1 MRIAERKESPIIGLT
16 GMGGGLTS
24 YILYGSAASGGYEI
38 SRSLRFDASE
48 PSYLSK
54 DFSSVTFTDYNVGTI
69 ACWVKR
75 SHTGYGV
82 LVAGWDGGVSYSGSI
97 QFNNTDDTLQVSV
110 GGSAA
115 HTFKTNKPFKDL
127 SAWYHVVAVW
137 DRSAS
142 AADKIKVWVNGVAQ
156 TSSDTGYQSWTSGDS
171 QILRNNGSN
180 RIGRGDG
187 DRYNNYFGGY
197 LADYHFVDGQ
207 ALDETYFGQ
216 FNSDGVWDPK
226 EYTGTHGNAGF
237 HLKFD
242 DNSSASALGTDSSGN
257 TNNWTTNGIGVATGS
272 ADARSNFDVVLYTG
286 NGSSQ
291 NITGLA
297 FQPDLVIVQS
307 RSGDAPPWVD
317 SVRGANNTLFSSNTS
332 SSGSYSSITGFL
344 SNGFSVGGY
353 NNANQSGVN
362 FVGWAWKAGG
372 STTSSNTDGTIT
384 SAVSANPSFGFSI
397 VTWTAADGTPATV
410 GHGLGKVP
418 TFVITK
424 STSSSNNWAIWHND
438 LANKST
444 LLRFNTSAAITST
457 DYWQTDSEWTSDTFG
472 VYGTADTGDNN
483 YGDMV
488 AYCFADITGYQ
499 KAGSYT
505 GSGSSGKSVSTGFKP
520 AFVLIKRT
528 SGTDNWS
535 IFDRQRENKRLY
547 PNAAS
552 AEGSLNF
559 DFTADGFTINS
570 SLGSINGS
578 GETYVYLAIGDE
590 PVNFDNDSVIDTPS
604 SYTAESGNN
613 GGNYCTLNPLVTT
626 GGNSSTSSA
635 TLSNGSLTSTN
646 PASSAWNVEVGT
658 IPLNSGKWYYEY
670 TVTGTLTN
678 FLGGWADPSEVNM
691 ADAVG
696 NTSRSYGYYNT
707 GNVRNSNSNTSFGDT
722 YAAGDVIGC
731 AIDIDNLKIYW
742 SKNGVWQNSADPAA
756 GTNSIYTIQDPVA
769 NNFFYTIAVST
780 YDSSQSVSVNTGS
793 QPFKYTPP
801 TGFLS
806 ICTQNLPTPA
816 ISKGSEHVGVST
828 WTGTDITAANTIT
841 GLEFSPDLIW
851 SKSRSHAYNNQLVD
865 SVRGGNKTLA
875 SNATTAEVTDEQYG
889 YIDTFNSDGFT
900 STPGSGDNDY
910 YNGTSKTYVA
920 WTWNA
925 GGTASKTYTVK
936 VVSDSGNKYR
946 FDDFGTSAVTLDLE
960 EGGTYV
966 FDSSDSSVDS
976 HPFVL
981 GTSANSNEY
990 STGVTYTLDGTDV
1003 TYSAYTSGFAA
1014 ATTRKL
1020 TITVPA
1026 SAPTLYYWCSVH
1038 SGMGGQVNTNS
1049 TAGSSNFDG
1058 SIQSVVR
1065 ANQTAGFSIIT
1076 LDFPTYSGTSSVGHG
1091 LNAAPHW
1098 WMMKDRDSADGWY
1111 VGHISLGAGKY
1122 VRLESSDAEGSSTT
1136 LWDNTLPSSSVIYN
1150 NGTSMTGSGSYVMY
1164 AWAPVSGYSAFGL
1177 FAGNSTNPGPFQYCG
1192 FRPKWILLKGVSANS
1207 RDWIILDAERDP
1219 INTAEKYLYP
1229 NSNGVEQTYD
1239 VVDFFSNGFQMR
1251 YAGGLANQ
1259 TGENYIWAA
1268 FAEHPFKNVRAR

>member
-1 MRIAERKESPIIGLT
+1 
-16 GMGGGLTS
+16 
-24 YILYGSAASGGYEI
+24 
-38 SRSLRFDASE
+38 
-48 PSYLSK
+48 
-54 DFSSVTFTDYNVGTI
+54 
-69 ACWVKR
+69 
-75 SHTGYGV
+75 
-82 LVAGWDGGVSYSGSI
+82 
-97 QFNNTDDTLQVSV
+97 
-110 GGSAA
+110 
-115 HTFKTNKPFKDL
+115 
-127 SAWYHVVAVW
+127 
-137 DRSAS
+137 
-142 AADKIKVWVNGVAQ
+142 
-156 TSSDTGYQSWTSGDS
+156 
-171 QILRNNGSN
+171 
-180 RIGRGDG
+180 
-187 DRYNNYFGGY
+187 
-197 LADYHFVDGQ
+197 
-207 ALDETYFGQ
+207 
-216 FNSDGVWDPK
+216 
-226 EYTGTHGNAGF
+226 YTGT
-237 HLKFD
+237 
-242 DNSSASALGTDSSGN
+242 
-257 TNNWTTNGIGVATGS
+257 GS
-272 ADARSNFDVVLYTG
+272 AG
-286 NGSSQ
+286 
-291 NITGLA
+291 
-297 FQPDLVIVQS
+297 
-307 RSGDAPPWVD
+307 
-317 SVRGANNTLFSSNTS
+317 
-332 SSGSYSSITGFL
+332 
-344 SNGFSVGGY
+344 
-353 NNANQSGVN
+353 
-362 FVGWAWKAGG
+362 
-372 STTSSNTDGTIT
+372 
-384 SAVSANPSFGFSI
+384 
-397 VTWTAADGTPATV
+397 TV
-410 GHGLGKVP
+410 GHGLSSAPKMIWVKGRDSTLDWNVYHSGLTSAEYYLKLNENSAEISGTGKFNSTDP
-418 TFVITK
+418 
-424 STSSSNNWAIWHND
+424 TSSVFSIGDA
-438 LANKST
+438 LT
-444 LLRFNTSAAITST
+444 TNTN
-457 DYWQTDSEWTSDTFG
+457 
-472 VYGTADTGDNN
+472 GDEFI
-483 YGDMV
+483 
-488 AYCFADITGYQ
+488 AYCWHDVTGYQ
-499 KAGSYT
+499 KVDTYT
-505 GSGSSGKSVSTGFKP
+505 GSGSSGKSVTTGFKP
-520 AFVLIKRT
+520 AYVLIKRT
-528 SGTDNWS
+528 SGADHWS
-535 IFDRQRENKRLY
+535 ILDRQRDNKRLY
-547 PNAAS
+547 ANTGV
-552 AEGSLNF
+552 AEASLNF

-570 SLGSINGS
+570 TLGSINGS
-578 GETYVYLAIGDE
+578 GQTYVYLAIGDE

-604 SYTAESGNN
+604 SYTADSGNN

-635 TLSNGSLTSTN
+635 TVSNGNLTSTN
-646 PASSAWNVEVGT
+646 PASTAWNVEVGT

-670 TVTGTLTN
+670 TVSGTLTN

-707 GNVRNSNSNTSFGDT
+707 GNVRNSNNNTSFGDT

-806 ICTQNLPTPA
+806 ICTQNLPTPD
-816 ISKGSEHVGVST
+816 ISKGSEHVGIST

-865 SVRGGNKTLA
+865 SVRGGNKALK

-900 STPGSGDNDY
+900 STPGSSDNDY

-1058 SIQSVVR
+1058 SIQSVVK

-1122 VRLESSDAEGSSTT
+1122 VRLESSDAEASSTT

-1177 FAGNSTNPGPFQYCG
+1177 FAGNSSNPGPFQYCG